1 MSFLC
6 GKFKEKTKTKIQTL
20 IISDFCTVTS
30 YKLKKKTLE
39 LLQAHLCDLILS
51 FNFFIL
57 ITLQNI
63 TNHFY
68 ARLTVILKTRF
79 CFVYAGFW
87 ERNSWLQ
94 IAPNIWLG
102 TFFLFQLPLL
112 MQNSRDL
119 FCCFANLCTTTL
131 QQCTQSICFKY
142 GVFFVVVF
150 KIYFLYFPYIVQCR
164 GVDRKAGRGWGDD
177 LQQMP
182 LIPVSYSSTFP
193 VMNLFSHYHRGLS
206 EDKT

>member
-102 TFFLFQLPLL
+102 KFFYSSCPYWCKTQGI
-112 MQNSRDL
+112 
-119 FCCFANLCTTTL
+119 CFAASQTCAPLHYSNAH
-131 QQCTQSICFKY
+131 SRYVSSMGCFLLL
-142 GVFFVVVF
+142 
-150 KIYFLYFPYIVQCR
+150 FLRFIFCIFPILYNVE
-164 GVDRKAGRGWGDD
+164 GWTEKQEEDGG
-177 LQQMP
+177 MTC
-182 LIPVSYSSTFP
+182 SKRHSSQWAIAAPF
-193 VMNLFSHYHRGLS
+193 L
-206 EDKT
+206 

>member
-1 MSFLC
+1 MIGRQHSHLCHTTHHASLQRWPLWALYLTAAPSDMSFLC

-57 ITLQNI
+57 ITPQNI

-79 CFVYAGFW
+79 CFVAKLKGFV
-87 ERNSWLQ
+87 LLLHKPVHHYTT
-94 IAPNIWLG
+94 AMH
-102 TFFLFQLPLL
+102 TVDMFQVWGV
-112 MQNSRDL
+112 
-119 FCCFANLCTTTL
+119 FCCC
-131 QQCTQSICFKY
+131 CF
-142 GVFFVVVF
+142 
-150 KIYFLYFPYIVQCR
+150 
-164 GVDRKAGRGWGDD
+164 
-177 LQQMP
+177 
-182 LIPVSYSSTFP
+182 
-193 VMNLFSHYHRGLS
+193 
-206 EDKT
+206 